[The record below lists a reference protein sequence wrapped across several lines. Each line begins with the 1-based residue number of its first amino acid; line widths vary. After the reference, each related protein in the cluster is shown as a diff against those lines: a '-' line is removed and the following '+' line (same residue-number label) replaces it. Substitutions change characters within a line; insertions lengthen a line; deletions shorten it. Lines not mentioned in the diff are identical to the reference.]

1 MICFAAQEIR
11 LINAGIVIDVE
22 NVLPKQLSWRCTNFT
37 TVGRSHFYK
46 KNCEFCEKLFPK
58 STSQMTH
65 MFCSHRRKDLQFRI
79 VIFVENILRKPLSR
93 WCTNF
98 ATKPSLEGELRVF
111 VKNCS
116 QNQSPRWVTCLLTQ
130 EKSLTNAVIVISV
143 ENIYKTAV
151 LKTHKFCHF
160 WRENCEF
167 CEQMYSTPTSQT
179 SPMLTHTG
187 EKLYK
192 RRSVIYVENIFLN
205 HWHEDAQI

>member
-1 MICFAAQEIR
+1 MHKFCHSGAKPFLQEKLGVLR
-11 LINAGIVIDVE
+11 EIVS
-22 NVLPKQLSWRCTNFT
+22 KTNFPDD
-37 TVGRSHFYK
+37 SHVLLTQEKRLTNSGLWYLWKIFYE
-46 KNCEFCEKLFPK
+46 NHCNDDAQISPHWGEAIF
-58 STSQMTH
+58 
-65 MFCSHRRKDLQFRI
+65 RRRI
-79 VIFVENILRKPLSR
+79 ES
-93 WCTNF
+93 
-98 ATKPSLEGELRVF
+98 F

-160 WRENCEF
+160 WKENCEF
-167 CEQMYSTPTSQT
+167 CEQMYSSPTSQT

-192 RRSVIYVENIFLN
+192 RRNVTYVENIFPN
-205 HWHEDAQI
+205 HWPEDAQI